1 MLLDPQTKVVV
12 CFSYSCCVCICNALF
27 DKCVILHFYDARGGW
42 IGLPAAAEAGGVSFD
57 SRSRIL
63 SVGQVKMRVKEG
75 DITKEKAD
83 AVINSTNERIDMTG
97 GMYSLS
103 CVMYSLSCVSC

>member
-1 MLLDPQTKVVV
+1 MGSRQRQV
-12 CFSYSCCVCICNALF
+12 AE
-27 DKCVILHFYDARGGW
+27 
-42 IGLPAAAEAGGVSFD
+42 GLPAAAEAGGVSFD
-57 SRSRIL
+57 SRSQIL
-63 SVGQVKMRVKEG
+63 SVGQVKMRVKG